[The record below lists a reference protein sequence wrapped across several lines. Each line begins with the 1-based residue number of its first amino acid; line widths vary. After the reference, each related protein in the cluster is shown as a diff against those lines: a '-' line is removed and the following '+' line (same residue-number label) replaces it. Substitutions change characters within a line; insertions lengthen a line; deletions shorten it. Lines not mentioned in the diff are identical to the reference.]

1 MRDRRGACTAL
12 LLTFLAAL
20 LLTFLAALLLTFLAA
35 GCGASVEPGRPKV
48 VTTSL
53 PIYCFTANVA
63 GEFASVENLLPA
75 NVSPHDYQF
84 SPQDMRKLSRA
95 RLVVVSGLGLE
106 DWLDRV
112 LQGRPARVVDSSA
125 GLGERR
131 IPARDGHVHRGHDH
145 GHWNPHF
152 WLDPLLAAHAV
163 TNIARALQ
171 KLDPGNAAGYASNAA
186 AYVERLH
193 RLDHDIRGALAPRQ
207 GEGIV
212 TYHDA
217 FPYFARRYQL
227 EIAGVI
233 EPAPDVDPSPRH
245 LSELR
250 RIMREKNIQVV
261 FTEKQSAPRLAE
273 RLREDLKVKLA
284 PLDPLE
290 SGELTPAAYEE
301 GMRRNLDVLKKIF
314 FHAPVP

>member
-1 MRDRRGACTAL
+1 MSDRRSACFAL
-12 LLTFLAAL
+12 LLAFLGP
-20 LLTFLAALLLTFLAA
+20 
-35 GCGASVEPGRPKV
+35 GCGAGTESARPKV

-84 SPQDMRKLSRA
+84 SPQDMRKVSRA
-95 RLVVVSGLGLE
+95 RLVVASGLGLE

-112 LQGRPARVVDSSA
+112 LQSGSARVVDSSA
-125 GLGERR
+125 GLSERR
-131 IPARDGHVHRGHDH
+131 IAASDGHTHGHDH

-163 TNIARALQ
+163 TNIMRALQ
-171 KLDPGNAAGYASNAA
+171 KLDPANTAGYASNAA
-186 AYVERLH
+186 AYVQRLH
-193 RLDHDIRGALAPRQ
+193 KLDEDIRAALAPQRRTA
-207 GEGIV
+207 IV

-250 RIMREKNIQVV
+250 RLMREKNIQVV
-261 FTEKQSAPRLAE
+261 FTEKESAPRLAE
-273 RLREDLKVKLA
+273 RLRDDFDIKLV

-290 SGELTPAAYEE
+290 SGELTPGAYED

-314 FHAPVP
+314 HAPVP

>member
-1 MRDRRGACTAL
+1 MRDRCSACFAL
-12 LLTFLAAL
+12 LLAFLGPGCE
-20 LLTFLAALLLTFLAA
+20 A
-35 GCGASVEPGRPKV
+35 GIGSARPKV

-95 RLVVVSGLGLE
+95 RLVVASGLGLE

-112 LQGRPARVVDSSA
+112 LQSGSARVVDSSA

-131 IPARDGHVHRGHDH
+131 IAPNDPHIHHGHDH

-163 TNIARALQ
+163 TNITRALQ
-171 KLDPGNAAGYASNAA
+171 KLDPANTAGYASNAA

-193 RLDHDIRGALAPRQ
+193 KLDNDIRTALAPWKRTA
-207 GEGIV
+207 IV

-217 FPYFARRYQL
+217 FPYFARCYQL

-233 EPAPDVDPSPRH
+233 EPSPDVDPSPRY

-250 RIMREKNIQVV
+250 RLMREKNIQVV
-261 FTEKQSAPRLAE
+261 FTEKENAPRLAE
-273 RLREDLKVKLA
+273 RLREDFNVKLV

-290 SGELTPAAYEE
+290 SGELTSTAYED
-301 GMRRNLDVLKKIF
+301 GMRRNLDVLKKT

>member
-1 MRDRRGACTAL
+1 MRDRRSACFAL
-12 LLTFLAAL
+12 LLAFLGPGCE
-20 LLTFLAALLLTFLAA
+20 A
-35 GCGASVEPGRPKV
+35 GSGSARPKV

-84 SPQDMRKLSRA
+84 SPQDMGKLSGA
-95 RLVVVSGLGLE
+95 RLVVASGLGLE

-112 LQGRPARVVDSSA
+112 LQSGSARVVDSSA

-131 IPARDGHVHRGHDH
+131 ITASDAHSDH
-145 GHWNPHF
+145 GHWNTHF

-163 TNIARALQ
+163 TNITRALQ
-171 KLDPGNAAGYASNAA
+171 KLDPANTVGYASNAA

-193 RLDHDIRGALAPRQ
+193 KLDNDIRTALTPWKRT
-207 GEGIV
+207 GIV

-227 EIAGVI
+227 EIAGVV
-233 EPAPDVDPSPRH
+233 EPSPDVDPSPRH
-245 LSELR
+245 LRELR
-250 RIMREKNIQVV
+250 RLMREKNIQVV
-261 FTEKQSAPRLAE
+261 FTEKENAPRLAE
-273 RLREDLKVKLA
+273 RLREDFNVRLV

-290 SGELTPAAYEE
+290 SGELTPTAYED
-301 GMRRNLDVLKKIF
+301 GMRRNLNVLKKT

>member
-1 MRDRRGACTAL
+1 MKARRCGCFVL
-12 LLTFLAAL
+12 LLAFVGPGCE
-20 LLTFLAALLLTFLAA
+20 A
-35 GCGASVEPGRPKV
+35 GPGSARPKV

-75 NVSPHDYQF
+75 NVSPHDYQS
-84 SPQDMRKLSRA
+84 SPQDMRKLSGA
-95 RLVVVSGLGLE
+95 RIVIASGLGLE

-112 LQGRPARVVDSSA
+112 LQSRSAHVVDSSS
-125 GLGERR
+125 GLGKQR
-131 IPARDGHVHRGHDH
+131 IAADDGHTHSGHDH
-145 GHWNPHF
+145 GHWNPHY

-163 TNIARALQ
+163 TNIMQALQ
-171 KLDPGNAAGYASNAA
+171 KLDPANTTGYASNAA

-193 RLDHDIRGALAPRQ
+193 KLDNDIRAALAPQ
-207 GEGIV
+207 KQTAIV

-250 RIMREKNIQVV
+250 RLMREKNIQVI
-261 FTEKQSAPRLAE
+261 FTEKESAPRLAE
-273 RLREDLKVKLA
+273 RLREDFNVKLV

-301 GMRRNLDVLKKIF
+301 GMRRNLDVLKKT